1 MSAVLRLFQSDA
13 ENASLGSF
21 YRAVAVASEARGWPI
36 VPEALAKFAAAE
48 PGLQGILNALNV
60 FGYRA
65 DITTLSLEGL
75 AAAELP
81 AVAMTAQG
89 SALVFLSKEQ
99 INGEYHYAMQRVTD
113 EGQALPVVLSDS
125 RLATLAGSLLMTLLR
140 VKPAAPGSQVAAAKV
155 AAPVHRP
162 SAVVTPLRPKHTI
175 AAATTVAALARAE
188 AVTGSAPGEVNSATP
203 AAPAPAAV
211 IRRNDVVT
219 SDSLVAPAL
228 PAAVAPQV
236 DAEVATPAAAALP
249 SSPTPTTAP
258 APAADAAPDAAQT
271 RSSDFVDTVR
281 AAASDASSGET
292 DKLCRSLARI
302 TELLGQP
309 LPPEAFAENAVRR
322 SDDRV
327 DVRDVLHNL
336 EAQGFQAKILNCPID
351 AIPDEAFP
359 VVLFRKNG
367 DTLVA
372 HSRIALEAVKGKN
385 KTKGKAK
392 DSSRSYEV
400 WRPELDTVTV
410 SSGAA
415 LAEELDE
422 ACMFVKAPLRRAERG
437 LVKTSKSKT
446 AWFWSTMWQFRG
458 YYVEAAIATVV
469 VNVLALATTLF
480 TMNVYD
486 RVVPNEAY
494 STLWV
499 LALGTGGAVTLEFV
513 IRNVRSWLVDRG
525 GKKADLVISSML
537 FRRSMALRM
546 EGKPGSAGA
555 YANNMGSF
563 ESLRE
568 FFSSAAVIAM
578 ADLPFVVLFVAVIG
592 MMSGILW
599 VVPAI
604 VIPALILVGI
614 LAQIPLRRLA
624 QKQMEEASD
633 RQGLLVESIDG
644 LETLKANRG
653 EGWMTRRWD
662 DANAM
667 SSKSSGKIRIL
678 TALVTSFSSYA
689 QQATT
694 VAIVVWGVYLI
705 NTGSL
710 TQGGLIAA
718 TMLTGRAIGPVAS
731 IMGLAG
737 RWQQC
742 KTALKTLTEL
752 MERPVE
758 REESKSYVP
767 LPRPKG
773 ALHIKKVAFSYP
785 QAGRKSLDG
794 MELNVAPGQK
804 VALIGRVGSGKSTLL
819 RLAAGFY
826 WGESGVVSL
835 DGIDL
840 RQIDPAV
847 LRQTVG
853 LMGQD
858 SRLFN
863 GTLRENLTMGNT
875 AVSDTRIVTV
885 LESLGLMNWVN
896 DMESGLDSKI
906 GEGGT
911 GLSGGQRQLIAMA
924 RLMLSNPSVVLLD
937 EPTSALDTETEQRVI
952 AALKQWMGS
961 KTLLLATHRPSLL
974 SLADTVAVVNNG
986 KIHSLSSKD
995 ALAEKLSQRA

>member
-1 MSAVLRLFQSDA
+1 MSAVLRLFQSDT
-13 ENASLGSF
+13 ESASLAPF

-36 VPEALAKFAAAE
+36 VPEALAKFATAE
-48 PGLQGILNALNV
+48 PGLPGILSALNV

-65 DITTLSLEGL
+65 DITTLSRESL

-89 SALVFLSKEQ
+89 LAMVFLSKEL
-99 INGEYHYAMQRVTD
+99 INGEHHYTMQRVTD
-113 EGQALPVVLSDS
+113 DGPAPSAVLSDA
-125 RLATLAGSLLMTLLR
+125 RLATLAGSLLMTLQR
-140 VKPAAPGSQVAAAKV
+140 VKTARAPEATLKAASSPQ
-155 AAPVHRP
+155 RP
-162 SAVVTPLRPKHTI
+162 SAVVTPLRPNQAFT
-175 AAATTVAALARAE
+175 
-188 AVTGSAPGEVNSATP
+188 
-203 AAPAPAAV
+203 APAAE
-211 IRRNDVVT
+211 
-219 SDSLVAPAL
+219 P
-228 PAAVAPQV
+228 AVA
-236 DAEVATPAAAALP
+236 
-249 SSPTPTTAP
+249 AP
-258 APAADAAPDAAQT
+258 VQNENAAQV
-271 RSSDFVDTVR
+271 SGGASFADTVR
-281 AAASDASSGET
+281 AAASDANAGEN
-292 DKLCRSLARI
+292 DKLCRSLARV

-309 LPPEAFAENAVRR
+309 LPAEAFAEGAVRR
-322 SDDRV
+322 GDDRV
-327 DVRDVLHNL
+327 EVRDVLHNL
-336 EAQGFQAKILNCPID
+336 EAQGFQAKILNCPIE

-372 HSRIALEAVKGKN
+372 HSRVAQEP
-385 KTKGKAK
+385 TKGKGRRKNKAN
-392 DSSRSYEV
+392 DSARSYEI

-410 SSGAA
+410 TTGAA
-415 LAEELDE
+415 LSEELDD

-437 LVKTSKSKT
+437 MVKTFKSKT
-446 AWFWSTMWQFRG
+446 GWFWNTMWQFRG

-499 LALGTGGAVTLEFV
+499 LALGTGGAITLEFL

-525 GKKADLVISSML
+525 GKKADVVISSML

-555 YANNMGSF
+555 YANTMGSF

-599 VVPAI
+599 VVPAA
-604 VIPALILVGI
+604 VIPAMILAGI

-667 SSKSSGKIRIL
+667 NAKSSGKIRML

-694 VAIVVWGVYLI
+694 VAMVVWGVYLI

-758 REESKSYVP
+758 REETKSYVP

-773 ALHIKKVAFSYP
+773 TLQIKKVSFSYP
-785 QAGRKSLDG
+785 QAERKSLDG
-794 MELNVAPGQK
+794 LELDVAAGQK

-826 WGESGVVSL
+826 WGESGLVSI

-840 RQIDPAV
+840 RQVDPAV
-847 LRQTVG
+847 LRQTVS
-853 LMGQD
+853 LMSQD

-875 AVSDTRIVTV
+875 AISDTRIVSV
-885 LESLGLMNWVN
+885 LDSLGLMTWVN
-896 DMESGLDSKI
+896 EMASGLDSKI
-906 GEGGT
+906 GEGGA
-911 GLSGGQRQLIAMA
+911 GLSGGQRQLIALA

-952 AALKQWMGS
+952 AALKQWIGN

-974 SLADTVAVVNNG
+974 SLVDMVAVVNKG

-995 ALAEKLSQRA
+995 ALAEKLGQRA